1 MSEIKGFPKLYPK
14 DIQLKISELIQAVY
28 PDYTIPVDIEEIV
41 EALGLEIVPE
51 PGLKSDHGID
61 AGVTSDFDAILVD
74 AQSYNSEDYL
84 NRVRFSLA
92 HELGHFVLH
101 KDFYQKNTRRTKDS
115 FKDFLF
121 SLSDY
126 QYRIIEHQANVFAGR
141 LLVPEDK
148 IVDIAVTG
156 RKELVECSRMFQV
169 SEQVILRRFEDI
181 DNNA

>member
-1 MSEIKGFPKLYPK
+1 MSEIKDFPRLYPP
-14 DIQLKISELIQAVY
+14 DIQLKISELIHAVY

-51 PGLKSDHGID
+51 PGLKKDYGID
-61 AGVTSDFDAILVD
+61 AGITSDFEAILVD
-74 AQSYNSEDYL
+74 AQSYNSEAYL

-101 KDFYQKNTRRTKDS
+101 RDFYQKNTRHSKDS
-115 FKDFLF
+115 FEDFLF

-141 LLVPEDK
+141 LLVPDDK
-148 IVDIAVTG
+148 IIDIAVTG
-156 RKELVECSRMFQV
+156 RREIAESSRVFQV
-169 SEQVILRRFEDI
+169 SEKVILRRFEEI
-181 DNNA
+181 NNNS